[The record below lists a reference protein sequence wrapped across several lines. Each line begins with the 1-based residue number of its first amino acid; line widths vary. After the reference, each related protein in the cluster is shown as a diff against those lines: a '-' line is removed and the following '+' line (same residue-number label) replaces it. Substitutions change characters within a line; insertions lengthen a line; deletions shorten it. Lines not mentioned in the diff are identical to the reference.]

1 MVLQDRTKTA
11 TRRLVLIYVALP
23 LAYVI
28 AGRLGL
34 MLAVSPGYATAVFL
48 PAGIAVAAAF
58 MMGATSLPG
67 ILLGSFV
74 LNVWIGYSLG
84 RDVDAINLATAAMT
98 ASMSFSIQGRRKIFR
113 WRCTSLRPMPASTAR
128 FPTAAAIS
136 ESLGHLQRTARPIS

>member
-1 MVLQDRTKTA
+1 M
-11 TRRLVLIYVALP
+11 ALP

-58 MMGATSLPG
+58 MMGASSLPG

-84 RDVDAINLATAAMT
+84 RDVDAISLATAAMIAARLAT
-98 ASMSFSIQGRRKIFR
+98 GNRLSGAVRQSARS
-113 WRCTSLRPMPASTAR
+113 PALFA
-128 FPTAAAIS
+128 ACAAILPHQRNS
-136 ESLGHLQRTARPIS
+136 ATGSGVLFVALRMGSFAQAAQSILGLR

>member
-1 MVLQDRTKTA
+1 M
-11 TRRLVLIYVALP
+11 ALP

-58 MMGATSLPG
+58 MMGASSLPG

-84 RDVDAINLATAAMT
+84 RDVDAISSPPQPGFGHAT
-98 ASMSFSIQGRRKIFR
+98 
-113 WRCTSLRPMPASTAR
+113 
-128 FPTAAAIS
+128 PTVFG
-136 ESLGHLQRTARPIS
+136 LMYLHFG